1 MNLTRKCLTA
11 LMLALIMMPAI
22 YSIYF
27 QLCQQLIRLEMWER
41 IEGEVSTELVIHSSK
56 LDWVEKGRE
65 IRVNGV
71 MFDVKSVKKIG
82 DSLKITGEYDHKE
95 SSLLREMELIE
106 ETQEEEDQQ
115 SNSIQVLIQVMDD
128 SMSHYFAALIPC
140 NLSVSK
146 RFHTESTLPTV
157 FLNTISPPPKS

>member
-1 MNLTRKCLTA
+1 
-11 LMLALIMMPAI
+11 MLALIMMPAI

-41 IEGEVSTELVIHSSK
+41 MEGDVSTELVIHSSK
-56 LDWVEKGRE
+56 LSWVEKGRE
-65 IRVNGV
+65 IRLNGV
-71 MFDVKSVKKIG
+71 MFDVKSVEKIG
-82 DSLKITGEYDHKE
+82 DSLKITGEFDHKE
-95 SSLLREMELIE
+95 SSLLREMEMIE

-128 SMSHYFAALIPC
+128 SMPRYFAALIPC

-146 RFHTESTLPTV
+146 RFYTESTLPTV
-157 FLNTISPPPKS
+157 FLNTSSPPPKS